1 MRVGPVGRPAA
12 SFRRQSVAVQG
23 IVSRPV
29 FWAVST
35 AWPSAS
41 TTCRNSSAL
50 MQIWAARARL
60 TVASATSSQ
69 LSAGVR
75 PPAAGVY
82 QRVRS
87 SSRRSLTV
95 RTVWG
100 SRPLFCRRRPSG
112 AFGGGKSRFRGIN
125 LELQGGLVGVTAEVG
140 EEVANLLLT
149 GVDNVAGRGLVDGVG
164 DTTAEFLEAAA
175 QALQEGVG
183 GNGWQGVHRGSG
195 CYMKE
200 KRLSELTVSIGNARK
215 ICRARPA
222 RASGFDLRADPSSSK
237 LITTSAEAPAAP
249 SGPAPQTELDKQ
261 GPDGER
267 RTTVARAV
275 RGASRAAGDV
285 RAPGAASAADAGPS
299 PLPSPGH

>member
-60 TVASATSSQ
+60 SVALAKLRAPWLRRQASSRAPRLTVASATSSQ

-100 SRPLFCRRRPSG
+100 SRPLCCRRRPSG

-215 ICRARPA
+215 ICRARD
-222 RASGFDLRADPSSSK
+222 ASMWGRELR
-237 LITTSAEAPAAP
+237 LW
-249 SGPAPQTELDKQ
+249 
-261 GPDGER
+261 R
-267 RTTVARAV
+267 RECRQSFHD
-275 RGASRAAGDV
+275 SRAPRLGVGVASSCRMTPIYGSMW
-285 RAPGAASAADAGPS
+285 PGS
-299 PLPSPGH
+299 PHLRRRWKPRFS

>member
-50 MQIWAARARL
+50 MQIWAARARLSVALAKLLAPWLRRQASSRAPRL

-215 ICRARPA
+215 ICRA
-222 RASGFDLRADPSSSK
+222 
-237 LITTSAEAPAAP
+237 
-249 SGPAPQTELDKQ
+249 
-261 GPDGER
+261 
-267 RTTVARAV
+267 
-275 RGASRAAGDV
+275 
-285 RAPGAASAADAGPS
+285 PS
-299 PLPSPGH
+299 PLGLSRRCSSAWKMRESSSIAGRCSRAGADGATRTITATTRKPMGFPWRSIS

>member
-215 ICRARPA
+215 ICRARAKYARESCCPFCPQTPQDRSYRPA
-222 RASGFDLRADPSSSK
+222 RRRHPRH
-237 LITTSAEAPAAP
+237 AEGLAQEQARIPAAVP
-249 SGPAPQTELDKQ
+249 HP
-261 GPDGER
+261 GE
-267 RTTVARAV
+267 
-275 RGASRAAGDV
+275 S
-285 RAPGAASAADAGPS
+285 S
-299 PLPSPGH
+299 PLGSRRGSGLPRQQRQRRGRGRPCPV